1 MSSRRVAG
9 AVAAA
14 LVLVGASLSACGSS
28 SSSSQASSGGA
39 SSGGSSSSAS
49 GSTQSPAAV
58 DQLANS
64 IIAQATGHVQAK
76 GPHGETAASPST
88 VQVTAAEI
96 AKIQAKHATAA
107 LVIHLGGDGWSQAQV
122 SGLESEFKTLG
133 IKVISVTYAHGDV
146 PTQIKNIQTVLAEKP
161 TIMVSIPLSP
171 DTEAAAYR
179 AAVKQGV
186 KLVFMDNVP
195 AGFQAGKDY
204 ISDVSADNYGNG
216 LVSGA
221 LLAKE
226 LHGKGQIGVVFF
238 NVNFFVTN
246 ERFQGF
252 KDAIAKFPGI
262 KIVASQGV
270 TTTPDVI
277 SNSERAANAM
287 LTEHPNLDA
296 IYAIWDAPAQGV
308 LAAARAHGRGTN
320 LIIATEDLGP
330 EVALNIAQG
339 GDVKD
344 LGAQRP
350 FDQGITE
357 AKLAGYGLLGK
368 KAPPYVAL
376 PALPVTKANVLQ
388 AWQTVYHSAAP
399 GNVRS
404 AAAG

>member
-1 MSSRRVAG
+1 LMVL
-9 AVAAA
+9 
-14 LVLVGASLSACGSS
+14 LVGGASLSACG
-28 SSSSQASSGGA
+28 
-39 SSGGSSSSAS
+39 GSSTSSAAPS
-49 GSTQSPAAV
+49 TGSSHSIRNQSTAAV
-58 DQLANS
+58 DRLAGS
-64 IIAQATGHVQAK
+64 IIAQATGTVQAK
-76 GPHGETAASPST
+76 GPHGESAVPASTIKLTTA
-88 VQVTAAEI
+88 EM
-96 AKIQAKHATAA
+96 AKIRAKHATAA

-122 SGLESEFKTLG
+122 SGLQTEFKSLG
-133 IKVISVTYAHGDV
+133 IRVIAVTYAHGDV
-146 PTQIKNIQTVLAEKP
+146 PTQIKDIQTVLAEKP

-179 AAVKQGV
+179 AAVRQGV

-195 AGFQAGKDY
+195 TGFQAGKDY

-226 LHGKGQIGVVFF
+226 LHGKGQIGVVYF
-238 NVNFFVTN
+238 NSNFFVTN
-246 ERFQGF
+246 QRFQGF

-277 SNSERAANAM
+277 TNSEHAANAL
-287 LTEHPNLDA
+287 LTEHSDLNA

-308 LAAARAHGRGTN
+308 LAAARAHGRGNN

-350 FDQGITE
+350 FDQGVTE
-357 AKLAGYGLLGK
+357 AKLAGYGLLGM

-376 PALPVTKANVLQ
+376 PALAVTKANVLQ
-388 AWQTVYHSAAP
+388 AWQTVYHSPSPANIRA
-399 GNVRS
+399 

>member
-14 LVLVGASLSACGSS
+14 LVLAGASLSACGSS
-28 SSSSQASSGGA
+28 SSPSHA
-39 SSGGSSSSAS
+39 SSGGSSSSGS

-88 VQVTAAEI
+88 VQLTAAEM

-146 PTQIKNIQTVLAEKP
+146 TTQIKNIQTVLAEKP

-179 AAVKQGV
+179 AAVNQGV

-195 AGFQAGKDY
+195 TGFQAGKDY

-216 LVSGA
+216 VVSA
-221 LLAKE
+221 PLLALSD
-226 LHGKGQIGVVFF
+226 LHGKGQIGEVYFT
-238 NVNFFVTN
+238 VNFFVTN

-252 KDAIAKFPGI
+252 KNAIEKFPGI
-262 KIVASQGV
+262 KIVASKGV
-270 TTTPDVI
+270 PDPNVLRQA
-277 SNSERAANAM
+277 ERAANAM
-287 LTEHPNLDA
+287 LTALPEPDGDVGRSGTFRPGHPL
-296 IYAIWDAPAQGV
+296 
-308 LAAARAHGRGTN
+308 AARAHGRWHRT
-320 LIIATEDLGP
+320 
-330 EVALNIAQG
+330 
-339 GDVKD
+339 
-344 LGAQRP
+344 
-350 FDQGITE
+350 
-357 AKLAGYGLLGK
+357 
-368 KAPPYVAL
+368 
-376 PALPVTKANVLQ
+376 
-388 AWQTVYHSAAP
+388 
-399 GNVRS
+399 
-404 AAAG
+404 

>member
-1 MSSRRVAG
+1 MKSKSVAG
-9 AVAAA
+9 AIAAV
-14 LVLVGASLSACGSS
+14 VLSVGLSLSGCGGSSKAASS
-28 SSSSQASSGGA
+28 SSGSSA
-39 SSGGSSSSAS
+39 SSGGSSSSTS
-49 GSTQSPAAV
+49 GQSSTAV
-58 DQLANS
+58 DQLADS
-64 IIAQATGHVQAK
+64 IIARATASVQAK
-76 GPHGETAASPST
+76 GPHGESAVPASTIQLSPSD
-88 VQVTAAEI
+88 I
-96 AKIQAKHATAA
+96 AKIKAKHATAA

-122 SGLESEFKTLG
+122 SGLQSEFRTLG
-133 IKVISVTYAHGDV
+133 VKVISVTYAHGDV
-146 PTQIKNIQTVLAEKP
+146 PTQIKNIQTVLTEKP

-179 AAVKQGV
+179 AAVRQGV

-195 AGFQAGKDY
+195 TGFQAGTDY

-226 LHGKGQIGVVFF
+226 LHGKGQIGVVYF

-246 ERFQGF
+246 QRFQGF

-262 KIVASQGV
+262 KIVDSKGV

-287 LTEHPNLDA
+287 LTEHPDLNA

-308 LAAARAHGRGTN
+308 LAAARAHGRGNN

-350 FDQGITE
+350 FEQGVTE

-368 KAPPYVAL
+368 HAPPYVAVT
-376 PALPVTKANVLQ
+376 ALPVTKANVLA
-388 AWQTVYHSAAP
+388 AWKTVYQSAAP
-399 GNVRS
+399 GNIRS
-404 AAAG
+404 AAG

>member
-14 LVLVGASLSACGSS
+14 LVLAGASLSACGSS

-39 SSGGSSSSAS
+39 SSGGSSSTGS

-64 IIAQATGHVQAK
+64 IIAQATGQVQAK

-88 VQVTAAEI
+88 VQLTPAEM
-96 AKIQAKHATAA
+96 AKIRAKHATAA

-179 AAVKQGV
+179 AAVNQGV

-195 AGFQAGKDY
+195 TGFQAGKDY

-226 LHGKGQIGVVFF
+226 LHGKGQIGVVYF

-308 LAAARAHGRGTN
+308 LAAARAHGRGTS

-404 AAAG
+404 AAAS

>member
-1 MSSRRVAG
+1 MSSSRVAG
-9 AVAAA
+9 ATAA
-14 LVLVGASLSACGSS
+14 LLLLAGMSLTAC
-28 SSSSQASSGGA
+28 
-39 SSGGSSSSAS
+39 GGSSHTSSAAAGDSS
-49 GSTQSPAAV
+49 GSGHTQSTAAV
-58 DQLANS
+58 DQLADT
-64 IIAQATGHVQAK
+64 IIAQATGKVQAK
-76 GPHGETAASPST
+76 GPHGESAVPAST
-88 VQVTAAEI
+88 VQLTPSDI
-96 AKIQAKHATAA
+96 TKIQAKHATAA

-122 SGLESEFKTLG
+122 SGLESEFKALG
-133 IKVISVTYAHGDV
+133 VKVISVTYAHGDV

-179 AAVKQGV
+179 AAVRQGV

-195 AGFQAGKDY
+195 TGFQAGKDY

-226 LHGKGQIGVVFF
+226 LHGKGQIGVIYF

-246 ERFQGF
+246 QRFQGF

-277 SNSERAANAM
+277 SNAERAANAM
-287 LTEHPNLDA
+287 LTEHPDLNA

-308 LAAARAHGRGTN
+308 LAAARAHGRGN
-320 LIIATEDLGP
+320 DLIIATEDLGP

-350 FDQGITE
+350 FDQGIT
-357 AKLAGYGLLGK
+357 
-368 KAPPYVAL
+368 
-376 PALPVTKANVLQ
+376 
-388 AWQTVYHSAAP
+388 
-399 GNVRS
+399 
-404 AAAG
+404 